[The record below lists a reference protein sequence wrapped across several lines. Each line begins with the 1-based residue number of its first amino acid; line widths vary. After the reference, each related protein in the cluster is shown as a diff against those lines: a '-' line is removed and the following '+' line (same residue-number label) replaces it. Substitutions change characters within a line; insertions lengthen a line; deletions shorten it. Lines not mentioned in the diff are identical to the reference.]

1 MNKNKRIQLSYPPWW
16 TKWMQ
21 VKERMQGWNKANL
34 KASKNSASTSKHRK
48 FRTQKNSNCC
58 VNDVCLVRCLLSWKC
73 QYIILLDGDIGKMK
87 NIRQGDWK
95 PWVHFRMD
103 STTRQTPFCSV
114 FFILFCW
121 MKIRPRIDL
130 NGQVLKGDGKFSES
144 FTFIDRKGLSSCL
157 FEPAL
162 NQRLKQRKSA
172 FWGPP
177 RWKGPA
183 PAFSLFWFFLP
194 RCTEID
200 KPFAILWTTKSSVGE
215 AVQFEFL

>member
-1 MNKNKRIQLSYPPWW
+1 MIESPGYIS
-16 TKWMQ
+16 
-21 VKERMQGWNKANL
+21 GW
-34 KASKNSASTSKHRK
+34 
-48 FRTQKNSNCC
+48 
-58 VNDVCLVRCLLSWKC
+58 
-73 QYIILLDGDIGKMK
+73 
-87 NIRQGDWK
+87 
-95 PWVHFRMD
+95 
-103 STTRQTPFCSV
+103 TRQPWQTHFSSV
-114 FFILFCW
+114 FFIFLCW

-194 RCTEID
+194 RCTQID

-215 AVQFEFL
+215 VVQFEFLKMVQSAVKLWVVLFTFHGCTKRIDHVVL

>member
-1 MNKNKRIQLSYPPWW
+1 M
-16 TKWMQ
+16 
-21 VKERMQGWNKANL
+21 
-34 KASKNSASTSKHRK
+34 
-48 FRTQKNSNCC
+48 
-58 VNDVCLVRCLLSWKC
+58 
-73 QYIILLDGDIGKMK
+73 GKMK
-87 NIRQGDWK
+87 TSDKVIESPGYISRW
-95 PWVHFRMD
+95 
-103 STTRQTPFCSV
+103 TRQPWQTHFCSV
-114 FFILFCW
+114 FFIFLCW
-121 MKIRPRIDL
+121 MKTRPRIDL

-194 RCTEID
+194 RCTQID
-200 KPFAILWTTKSSVGE
+200 KPFPILWTTKSSVGE
-215 AVQFEFL
+215 VVQFEFLKTVQSALKFDEFCYLHSMVVRNVLTMLSLGNSLKLWERWNFVGKSNTI

>member
-1 MNKNKRIQLSYPPWW
+1 METWGKWKTSDKVIESPGYISRWTRQPWQ
-16 TKWMQ
+16 T
-21 VKERMQGWNKANL
+21 
-34 KASKNSASTSKHRK
+34 H
-48 FRTQKNSNCC
+48 F
-58 VNDVCLVRCLLSWKC
+58 CLVL
-73 QYIILLDGDIGKMK
+73 
-87 NIRQGDWK
+87 
-95 PWVHFRMD
+95 
-103 STTRQTPFCSV
+103 
-114 FFILFCW
+114 FIFLCW
-121 MKIRPRIDL
+121 MTTRPRIDL

-194 RCTEID
+194 RCTQID
-200 KPFAILWTTKSSVGE
+200 KPFAILWTTKSSVCE
-215 AVQFEFL
+215 AVQFEFFIKSPICSEKLWVL